1 MCREPVIALVDR
13 NDSERVDVNHCSRD
27 VSGVSNVKL
36 QSTDRQRRGERRD
49 RQVDVVAAV
58 EVGPM
63 GAIQFTP
70 AAAAVS
76 AEPQVGFVEIAEQE
90 ELANRPGRRQ
100 PENVRH
106 VRPCDFAGDGPSFVF
121 PAEVDGLVAWAFDMC
136 PAGGEAIGRE
146 RSQRSRHT
154 DHDTSRSVAASGC
167 LFLNSVRPFLK
178 SVGLRAAQCRRTIC
192 AMTPLEDA
200 QAFVLESCPPREPV
214 ALAREEAGGLV
225 LAEAVVSTEIVPPFD
240 NTAVD
245 GYAVRSEDV
254 ATVPVELD
262 VIYEIAAGAA
272 PQADLGP
279 GQAVRIMTGAPL
291 PGGADAVV
299 MVEYSERLGQVERD
313 GVMVERV
320 RLAASVGSG
329 AAIRGAGDDVLIGE
343 ELFEPGTII
352 TPAIEGVLA
361 SVNARQVTVYPRL
374 RVAVLS
380 TGDELITDGSPLAA
394 GQIRESNKTMLAG
407 MLAETGCE
415 VVDLGVVRDDEAEL
429 ERVLRS
435 AAGDCDAIVSSGG
448 VSMGDY
454 DVVKAVLGRIAD
466 MTWMQMAIKPAKP
479 FAFGKLNG
487 VPVFGLPGN
496 PVSSMVSFELMAR
509 PALRRMM
516 GHHQLARPSIVA
528 IADQDLSRN
537 VDGKVHFMRVNGSF
551 QDDGR
556 YHVAPVGAQ
565 GSHQLAATAN
575 ADAMAVVPDGSG
587 VIAGGEVAVLL
598 LR

>member
-1 MCREPVIALVDR
+1 MTE
-13 NDSERVDVNHCSRD
+13 
-27 VSGVSNVKL
+27 
-36 QSTDRQRRGERRD
+36 RRG
-49 RQVDVVAAV
+49 
-58 EVGPM
+58 
-63 GAIQFTP
+63 
-70 AAAAVS
+70 
-76 AEPQVGFVEIAEQE
+76 
-90 ELANRPGRRQ
+90 
-100 PENVRH
+100 
-106 VRPCDFAGDGPSFVF
+106 
-121 PAEVDGLVAWAFDMC
+121 
-136 PAGGEAIGRE
+136 
-146 RSQRSRHT
+146 
-154 DHDTSRSVAASGC
+154 
-167 LFLNSVRPFLK
+167 
-178 SVGLRAAQCRRTIC
+178 RTIW

-214 ALAREEAGGLV
+214 MLAREDTGGLV
-225 LAEAVVSTEIVPPFD
+225 LAEVVVSTEIVPPFD

-245 GYAVRSEDV
+245 GYAVRSVDV
-254 ATVPVELD
+254 AKVPAELD

-299 MVEYSERLGQVERD
+299 MVEFSERLGEMERD

-320 RLAASVGSG
+320 RLGESVGPG
-329 AAIRGAGDDVLIGE
+329 TAIRGAGDDVLIGE
-343 ELFEPGTII
+343 ELFEAGTIV

-361 SVNARQVTVYPRL
+361 SVNAQRVAVYPRL
-374 RVAVLS
+374 KVAVLS
-380 TGDELITDGSPLAA
+380 TGDELITDGSPLAP

-407 MLAETGCE
+407 MLAEAGCD

-435 AAGDCDAIVSSGG
+435 AAADCDAIVSSGG

-516 GHHQLARPSIVA
+516 GHQQLARPSIVA
-528 IADQDLSRN
+528 IVDHDLSRN
-537 VDGKVHFMRVNGSF
+537 ADGKVHFMRVNGSF
-551 QDDGR
+551 HEDGR

-575 ADAMAVVPDGSG
+575 ADAMAVVPDGDG
-587 VIAGGEVAVLL
+587 IVAGGEVAVLL